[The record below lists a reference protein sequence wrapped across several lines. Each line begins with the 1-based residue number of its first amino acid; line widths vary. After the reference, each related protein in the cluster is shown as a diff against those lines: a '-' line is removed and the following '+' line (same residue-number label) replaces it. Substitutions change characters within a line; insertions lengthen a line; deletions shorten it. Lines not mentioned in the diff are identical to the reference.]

1 MNEGMRMIYEGVM
14 VDLGSDIGAL
24 EYFKRLGEKSKGSGR
39 EFEMG
44 IYK

>member
-1 MNEGMRMIYEGVM
+1 MRMIYEGVM

-24 EYFKRLGEKSKGSGR
+24 EDLKRLVEKNDRSGS

-44 IYK
+44 DL